1 MAVDEVE
8 VQLVLKGALVLLQV
22 VLAELVLL
30 RVALLVPVVVLLLNL
45 RSHWSW

>member
-1 MAVDEVE
+1 MAVDVVE

-30 RVALLVPVVVLLLNL
+30 RVALLVPVVVLLLDL
-45 RSHWSW
+45 RSHWSC